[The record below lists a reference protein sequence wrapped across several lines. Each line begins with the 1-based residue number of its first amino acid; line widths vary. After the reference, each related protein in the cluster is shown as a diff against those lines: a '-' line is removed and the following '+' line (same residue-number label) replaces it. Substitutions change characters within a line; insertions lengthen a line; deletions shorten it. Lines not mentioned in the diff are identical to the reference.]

1 MIRKFTHRDMRRILE
16 IESNSFPK
24 STYDRFAFFYLSRL
38 YHFLVYKDEKI
49 LAYIIFDE
57 RNGHIASI
65 AVDPLHRR
73 KGIGRKLVEEVLK
86 NCGRAWVEVRVSNK
100 IAQAFYE
107 ALGFIDIGVVP
118 NYYGDEDAHVMVRS
132 R

>member
-24 STYDRFAFFYLSRL
+24 SAYDRFTFFYFSRL
-38 YHFLVYKDEKI
+38 YQFLVYKDEKI
-49 LAYIIFDE
+49 IAYIIFDE

-73 KGIGRKLVEEVLK
+73 RGIGTRLVEEVLK
-86 NCGRAWVEVRVSNK
+86 TCGRAWAEVRVSNK
-100 IAQAFYE
+100 TAQAFYE
-107 ALGFIDIGVVP
+107 VLGFIKIAVIP
-118 NYYGDEDAHVMVRS
+118 NYYREEDAHVMARS

>member
-24 STYDRFAFFYLSRL
+24 SAYDRFTFFYLSRL
-38 YHFLVYKDEKI
+38 YQFLVYEDEKI

-57 RNGHIASI
+57 RDGHIASI

-73 KGIGRKLVEEVLK
+73 MGIGRKLVEEVFK

-100 IAQAFYE
+100 TAQAFYE
-107 ALGFIDIGVVP
+107 VLGFIKIGIVP
-118 NYYGDEDAHVMVRS
+118 NYYRDEDAHVMVRS

>member
-1 MIRKFTHRDMRRILE
+1 M
-16 IESNSFPK
+16 
-24 STYDRFAFFYLSRL
+24 
-38 YHFLVYKDEKI
+38 VYEKGEI

-65 AVDPLHRR
+65 AIDPLHRR
-73 KGIGRKLVEEVLK
+73 EGIGRKLVEEVFK

-100 IAQAFYE
+100 TAQAFYE
-107 ALGFIDIGVVP
+107 ALGFIERGIVP
-118 NYYGDEDAHVMVRS
+118 NYYGNEDAHVMARL